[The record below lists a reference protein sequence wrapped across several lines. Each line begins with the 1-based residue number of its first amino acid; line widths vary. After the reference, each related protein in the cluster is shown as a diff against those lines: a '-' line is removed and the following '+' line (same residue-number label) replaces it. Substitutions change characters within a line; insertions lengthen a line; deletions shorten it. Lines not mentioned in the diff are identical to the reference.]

1 MERDPLTATGTSG
14 YAAFPEKTGS
24 QPCVMHYLSTI
35 LRSVCKSH
43 ISTVFFSSS
52 IVSHILI
59 STGLFYNFYHFT
71 LRSGVLTDS
80 GKEQCL
86 IDQLI
91 RIA

>member
-35 LRSVCKSH
+35 LRSRRV
-43 ISTVFFSSS
+43 
-52 IVSHILI
+52 